1 MIWHSRSCSF
11 AVDQRLT
18 VSFGNSSLRAAMI
31 IFASL
36 LLSLLTVVTK
46 SEVSVLLLLMILSM
60 VSLLVILDL
69 KRDFFEF
76 AFQWFQ

>member
-1 MIWHSRSCSF
+1 
-11 AVDQRLT
+11 
-18 VSFGNSSLRAAMI
+18 MI

-36 LLSLLTVVTK
+36 LLSLLTVVAK